1 MVNSAVEHGG
11 SVKENEHG
19 HSINKNESYRQHK
32 VERRKKQFLEDTRYD
47 TIYISPP
54 NMQNLPKLFKDKY
67 KCDTIETKIQFKTMV
82 ASGVRQGTEVRR
94 GTARVFIYFSSL
106 NLR

>member
-1 MVNSAVEHGG
+1 MEHCG

-19 HSINKNESYRQHK
+19 HSIHKNESYRQNK
-32 VERRKKQFLEDTRYD
+32 VGRRIKQFLEDTRYD

-67 KCDTIETKIQFKTMV
+67 KCDTIETKI
-82 ASGVRQGTEVRR
+82 RE
-94 GTARVFIYFSSL
+94 
-106 NLR
+106 

>member
-1 MVNSAVEHGG
+1 MSTVIASTRMNLTDNIKWRGEKSNSW
-11 SVKENEHG
+11 K
-19 HSINKNESYRQHK
+19 
-32 VERRKKQFLEDTRYD
+32 TRYD

-67 KCDTIETKIQFKTMV
+67 KCGTIETKIQFKTMV

>member
-1 MVNSAVEHGG
+1 MEQRG

-19 HSINKNESYRQHK
+19 RSINKNESYRQNK

-54 NMQNLPKLFKDKY
+54 NMQNLPKLFKDKH
-67 KCDTIETKIQFKTMV
+67 KCDTIETKI
-82 ASGVRQGTEVRR
+82 RE
-94 GTARVFIYFSSL
+94 
-106 NLR
+106 